1 MRITF
6 GGLKGGISKSTS
18 AVHIALGLAQRGE
31 RVLLVDADPQA
42 ATVLDWS
49 TSAGDA
55 WPDAV
60 VVVPW
65 PVSDLAK
72 KVSQVANDYDS
83 VIIDTGGESD
93 VLLSQALLVTDEL
106 VVPTGTNA
114 TEIRRLPATFQLAG
128 NVALMKGDA
137 PLTARV
143 LLTKVR
149 AGTRSS
155 MEARQL
161 LESNDIPVMEAE
173 IPLLE
178 RYSQAFGTVPRQ
190 IGQYTAVLE
199 ELLAPDEDR
208 AEVPA

>member
-18 AVHIALGLAQRGE
+18 AVHIAIGLAARGE

-49 TSAGDA
+49 TSAGDS
-55 WPDAV
+55 WPDAI

-72 KVSQVANDYDS
+72 KVSAIAGDFDS
-83 VIIDTGGESD
+83 IIIDTGGESD
-93 VLLSQALLVTDEL
+93 TLLAQALLVTDEL
-106 VVPTGTNA
+106 VIPSGTTLA
-114 TEIRRLPATFQLAG
+114 EIRRLPATFQLAA
-128 NVALMKGDA
+128 NIELMKQT
-137 PLTARV
+137 PLSARI

-155 MEARQL
+155 ADARQL
-161 LESNDIPVMEAE
+161 LESEGFPIMEAE
-173 IPLLE
+173 IPLRE
-178 RYSQAFGTVPRQ
+178 RYSQAFGTVPPN
-190 IGQYTAVLE
+190 IGEYRAALD
-199 ELLAPDEDR
+199 ELLAQDE